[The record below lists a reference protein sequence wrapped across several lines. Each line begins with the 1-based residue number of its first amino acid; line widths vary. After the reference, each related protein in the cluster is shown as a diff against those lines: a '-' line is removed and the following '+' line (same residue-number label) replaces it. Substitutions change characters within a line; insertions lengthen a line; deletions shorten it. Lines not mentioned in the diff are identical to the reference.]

1 MGNARPGPQA
11 ATAML
16 LPFGHPQRHSFYFA
30 RKTSIQLRLVK
41 QGLIKLAAFGRRN
54 AEWRMGPTPTS
65 NRIVLDGKAAA
76 EWTCGAEGPVTLAS
90 QGQGSAVCGACSLGL
105 DGLVLPTTPLIAR
118 WNPLHDIP
126 AH

>member
-1 MGNARPGPQA
+1 
-11 ATAML
+11 ML

-30 RKTSIQLRLVK
+30 RKASSQLRLVK

-54 AEWRMGPTPTS
+54 AEWQMGPTPTS

-76 EWTCGAEGPVTLAS
+76 EWSCGAEGSVALAS
-90 QGQGSAVCGACSLGL
+90 QGQSSAGCGACSLRL
-105 DGLVLPTTPLIAR
+105 DGLVPANDTFDCTVNL
-118 WNPLHDIP
+118 LHDIP